1 MLGAELREEMQVNL
15 QRLHELPPLAPEAQA
30 LLAILADEDSDL
42 EDVARAIERVPALAA
57 RIIGLAC
64 SAYFGGKQARS
75 VLDAIVRVLGL
86 SLVRSLALGIV
97 VGGHFDAHR
106 CPAFSPEQ
114 YWSSAL
120 LTATLAR
127 SLAEAAVTEEPVMP
141 DSAYLCGLVHNL
153 GLLAMVHI
161 APGETACALERAAE
175 NPEQTLTEIE
185 NDLLGIHHCRIGA
198 WLAMRWQLPPEIP
211 VVMQHHHDATYR
223 GPSWPVTLLVGVAT
237 RWGRQRLTGVEQPWV
252 APEWLDALGMD
263 QRAFANRVAG
273 CAAQI
278 DDIIELGRV
287 LAT

>member
-1 MLGAELREEMQVNL
+1 MQINL

-175 NPEQTLTEIE
+175 NPE
-185 NDLLGIHHCRIGA
+185 
-198 WLAMRWQLPPEIP
+198 
-211 VVMQHHHDATYR
+211 
-223 GPSWPVTLLVGVAT
+223 
-237 RWGRQRLTGVEQPWV
+237 
-252 APEWLDALGMD
+252 
-263 QRAFANRVAG
+263 
-273 CAAQI
+273 
-278 DDIIELGRV
+278 
-287 LAT
+287 